1 MVRVVEPIIEI
12 AAEYQR
18 PSWVY
23 GVAHIIV
30 YGLVLLAAV
39 VFAQIQVCTQNH
51 QRLGPIGWVDFAM
64 QHTAVL
70 HAVYRDVDIVF
81 RVEGEAAQYGIAV
94 VAAGVY
100 GIFAIAAVQSKK
112 FTEKL
117 VLRLV
122 GKVVELDGAF
132 QMLTLHLLQ
141 HQNVG

>member
-1 MVRVVEPIIEI
+1 MVGVIEPIIEI
-12 AAEYQR
+12 AAQYQG
-18 PSWVY
+18 PSGVY

-39 VFAQIQVCTQNH
+39 VFTQIQMCAQDY
-51 QRLGPIGWVDFAM
+51 QRLGPIGWVDLAM
-64 QHTAVL
+64 QHAAVL

-81 RVEGEAAQYGIAV
+81 RVEWEAAQYGIAV
-94 VAAGVY
+94 VAAGVD

-117 VLRLV
+117 VLGLV
-122 GKVVELDGAF
+122 GKIVELDGAF

>member
-1 MVRVVEPIIEI
+1 M
-12 AAEYQR
+12 
-18 PSWVY
+18 
-23 GVAHIIV
+23 

-94 VAAGVY
+94 VAAGVD

-122 GKVVELDGAF
+122 RKVVELDGAF